1 MGKSKDLASTNVVVN
16 DSHEYMSHKCTAN
29 NDVCR
34 ICRQFDESRG
44 GQRFSMLHEYLSH
57 KCTVN
62 NDVCRICD
70 ESRDMKRTDRGNKRE
85 YLKLQINLMDE
96 IRQLKALIKER
107 DEQLAAAQQR
117 NHEEIK
123 QIIIGGTAG
132 NRGTGKVAYI

>member
-1 MGKSKDLASTNVVVN
+1 
-16 DSHEYMSHKCTAN
+16 
-29 NDVCR
+29 
-34 ICRQFDESRG
+34 
-44 GQRFSMLHEYLSH
+44 
-57 KCTVN
+57 
-62 NDVCRICD
+62 
-70 ESRDMKRTDRGNKRE
+70 MKRTDRGNKRE